1 MVRIFKAEIIK
12 VFGYATSWVLLTLH
26 GLLYFLVLVVANK
39 ATLSFNGVESNI
51 LLSQPYAWGTV
62 AWLASWFNLILS
74 LLFIILIGNDYL
86 FGTYRRQLL
95 DGFTRNQ
102 MFAAKLIL
110 SLLIAFYVVILVT
123 VLAFLATPVLTSGEA
138 MFTGY
143 KYVLILF
150 VQILG
155 YLSLALLFITL
166 IRNIALSIVLYLLYF
181 GLIEPIIRLSLS
193 HSVANHLP
201 VKIIS
206 NLTPMPDFLGIMAT
220 KLSANSQ
227 FSLDTLNSLEN
238 LESVVSIPEKVAF
251 AFGYILI
258 FTSVSYLLMRKRD
271 L

>member
-26 GLLYFLVLVVANK
+26 GLLYFLVLLVANK
-39 ATLSFNGVESNI
+39 ATLNINGVESNI
-51 LLSQPYAWGTV
+51 LLSQPYTWGTV

-74 LLFIILIGNDYL
+74 LLFIILVGNDYL

-110 SLLIAFYVVILVT
+110 TLLFALYVVLLVT
-123 VLAFLATPVLTSGEA
+123 LLAFVATPVLASVQG

-143 KYVLILF
+143 QYVLILF

-155 YLSLALLFITL
+155 YLSLALLVITL
-166 IRNIALSIVLYLLYF
+166 TRNIALSIVLYLLYF
-181 GLIEPIIRLSLS
+181 GLIEPIIRLFLPDSA
-193 HSVANHLP
+193 ANHMP

-220 KLSANSQ
+220 KLSAASQ
-227 FSLDTLNSLEN
+227 LSTDSLNSLES
-238 LESVVSIPEKVAF
+238 LEGVVPIPGKVIF
-251 AFGYILI
+251 ALLYIII
-258 FTSVSYLLMRKRD
+258 FTLISYFLMRKRD